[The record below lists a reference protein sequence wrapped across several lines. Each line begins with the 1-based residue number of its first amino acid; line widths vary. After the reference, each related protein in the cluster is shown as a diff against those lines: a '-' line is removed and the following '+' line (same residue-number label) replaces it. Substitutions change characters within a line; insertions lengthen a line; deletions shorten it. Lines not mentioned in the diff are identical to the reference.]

1 MDIDEEVSEK
11 LKNDII
17 CKRKIDLPG
26 AIRVSF
32 GIYNTFE
39 EIDYLV
45 AALKNIINGKVQGD
59 YEIDEESGLFTPKG
73 YEFELSEYFNY
84 EWYFRNKTRIQ

>member
-1 MDIDEEVSEK
+1 MDIDDEMSEK
-11 LKNDII
+11 LKNEIK

-45 AALKNIINGKVQGD
+45 DALENIIKGEIKGQ
-59 YEIDEESGLFTPKG
+59 YEIDEETGLFTPNG
-73 YEFELSEYFNY
+73 YDFNLSEYFSY
-84 EWYFRNKTRIQ
+84 E